1 MTDQDFA
8 RLAYREGHTARIR
21 AALLAS
27 VKAGERTGDAQNA
40 LVAQIRADA
49 RPSLAE
55 QDWLRRYDAAV
66 GSWYKEAQ

>member
-8 RLAYREGHTARIR
+8 RLAYREGHTAKIR

-27 VKAGERTGDAQNA
+27 VKAGERTGEAENA
-40 LVAQIRADA
+40 LVAQIRVDA

-55 QDWLRRYDAAV
+55 QEWLRRYDEAV
-66 GSWYKEAQ
+66 VRWVLQ